1 MSSQFAGK
9 RVRFS
14 CPNPVDFLL
23 GLGWDRATLAPL
35 RRGFFMRA
43 GSRRAT
49 IEAFFK
55 ERHLA
60 ATADDHALEL
70 ATELELQ
77 HLDLSV
83 GDAERIAREAV
94 AERLASSR
102 DAR

>member
-1 MSSQFAGK
+1 MFDK
-9 RVRFS
+9 F
-14 CPNPVDFLL
+14 PPPV
-23 GLGWDRATLAPL
+23 
-35 RRGFFMRA
+35 
-43 GSRRAT
+43 RAT
-49 IEAFFK
+49 IEAFFN

>member
-1 MSSQFAGK
+1 MKMFDT
-9 RVRFS
+9 FS
-14 CPNPVDFLL
+14 PPV
-23 GLGWDRATLAPL
+23 
-35 RRGFFMRA
+35 
-43 GSRRAT
+43 RAT
-49 IEAFFK
+49 IDAFFK

-70 ATELELQ
+70 VTELELQ